1 MEYVF
6 VICIFVV
13 LYVYFLFPL
22 LLKVAG
28 LCAQPVETRPIE
40 PFVTLFVA
48 AYNEGKVIKEK
59 LENSLSLNYP
69 VDKLE
74 IVVASDG
81 STDNTT
87 EIVNG
92 FSDKRVIL
100 FESLKRGGK
109 NSVINEFINRCKGEV
124 IVFTDANSFYQS
136 DTIKNLVRNFADPNI
151 GCVVG
156 NLRYIDEKTSV
167 AKGEGLYF
175 RYESK
180 IKEFESRLGA
190 VVAATGS
197 IYAIRRELFLPLDFE
212 VANDF
217 AHPIQIASK
226 GYNIVFEP
234 DAIAYEKATSG
245 IREEFRRRT
254 RIVTRGITAFMKYF
268 RTYRMLHGTWGFCF
282 ISHKL
287 LRWFIPFFLIAI
299 IIINLTLLESP
310 LFRIIL
316 YAQLAFYSLALI
328 GIFLR
333 GSKFGK
339 PFTVPFYFCLINTA
353 ALVGIIKYFTGN
365 RQAIWETAKS
375 TR

>member
-1 MEYVF
+1 M

-22 LLKVAG
+22 LLKIAG
-28 LCAQPVETRPIE
+28 LYARPVETRPIE

-48 AYNEGKVIKEK
+48 VYNEGKVIREK

-69 VDKLE
+69 LDKLE

-124 IVFTDANSFYQS
+124 IVFTDANSFFEP
-136 DTIKNLVRNFADPNI
+136 DAIIKLTRNFTEEKV

-156 NLRYIDEKTSV
+156 KLKYVDEKNAV
-167 AKGEGLYF
+167 GRGEGLYF
-175 RYESK
+175 RYESMLK
-180 IKEFESRLGA
+180 GLESTHGT

-197 IYAIRRELFLPLDFE
+197 IYAMRKKLFTQLDLDI
-212 VANDF
+212 ANDF
-217 AHPIQIASK
+217 AHPIQISAK
-226 GYNIVFEP
+226 GYRVVFEP
-234 DAIAYEKATSG
+234 EAVALEKATASTH
-245 IREEFRRRT
+245 EEFKRRV
-254 RIVTRGITAFMKYF
+254 RIVTRGFTAFVRYW
-268 RTYRMLHGTWGFCF
+268 RRYDMLKGMWGFCF

-287 LRWFIPFFLIAI
+287 LRWFVPFFLIAI
-299 IIINLTLLESP
+299 TIINLTLLESP

-316 YAQLAFYSLALI
+316 YVQLAFYSLALI
-328 GIFLR
+328 GVFLR